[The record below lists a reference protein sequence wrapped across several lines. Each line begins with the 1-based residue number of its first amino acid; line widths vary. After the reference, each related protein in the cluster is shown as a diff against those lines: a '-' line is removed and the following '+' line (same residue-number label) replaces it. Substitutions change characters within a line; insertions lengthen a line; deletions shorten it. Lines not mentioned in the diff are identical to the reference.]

1 MKRTWK
7 QIISCVIVAVM
18 LFGMMPIDTGA
29 ATTKNPM
36 TVTLRS
42 EDGTV
47 ITGANITATV
57 TSGWNTVTLT
67 VTENGNGR
75 YTVYR
80 DNYNKRNNTINFT
93 VNASGYETATHSVRG
108 NTSSTTITMTP
119 IVVREQWQKFK
130 LYYYLNG
137 NEEDPYPKNYAA
149 SGDAGNYGPS
159 RDNTPFATVNVN
171 IAALK
176 SNYPDAV
183 VYVENSSEGNQYQFT
198 PVESSDRKAAVEAF
212 WQAVQECMDE
222 ESIAALEA
230 TGIYDWFSCYVL
242 KKQKSGSFHGDGVL
256 EVKPPVYSIELY
268 KDATVTGGTDSY
280 VGGLLTNSGEE
291 FKTVDDVLTALE
303 GYLGYTITWTE
314 DANGKPVA
322 NDEGVYIGT
331 FVHEKHLH
339 TITVIQA
346 NATAASPV
354 EGSEIPY
361 EKISDYY
368 YLARYELEVEE
379 EHQVE
384 FIIRYTDGDA
394 NDTAFYEHSYGVS
407 HTGNAFPK
415 VPAFTGLAV
424 REGYTFLGW
433 ILEGG
438 DGTIYSDAQ
447 VQAVTVTS
455 DMVFHAE
462 WEPIPLT
469 YIGSVHVLLN
479 GSYNAENHT
488 ATGTPIDIQAVTG
501 SLVQLYLK
509 EQNSTEYIPLVA
521 REGAVGIYE
530 AVLENGSYTIHYS
543 LDGGATI
550 KPTDEQ
556 LLTIDDAD
564 RSRYL
569 FFNSVE
575 YDLNGGQSAEDFP
588 AEYYQAGMKDVR
600 VTDQIPT
607 RDRYIF
613 SHWEDQDGNRFDP
626 GQVLTAEIS
635 KPHVLTAQWKDAM
648 DVYVVVEIKH
658 EAENGE
664 GQNNDNGMHDIFFT
678 LDSRTG
684 AGDYT
689 EIYSKQIEWDGESDF
704 NDPIFQLVGMDG
716 GIEQTLYKSY
726 VPVLENVDAAAE
738 YTFTTTKPGY
748 TLKPVQQE
756 YNENGDLIIEALL
769 IFDPNNFDFTFD
781 VRLDEEAKQLPAQF
795 KPVAAN
801 VKVTFWGDTPNDE
814 DYGLPEGD
822 QTLDWYT
829 ITQQR
834 YTYERIVLDENGE
847 GTGSFPVWM
856 TTTDVDTVMTWH
868 YRIEVVSYEM
878 PNGEINPAS
887 DVDQPHVKYLSD
899 CGHIEANI
907 VVTDGKSPDDLKTEL
922 AGAYYLCDEDH
933 KDGQQ
938 VGHVEAII
946 SVHTYSVTFDP
957 NGGVLNG
964 TEEDT
969 VVEPLFQIPNLEDY
983 IPTREGGYVFAG
995 WYLADENGQMTET
1008 AAESF
1013 TPLHS
1018 DVTLIA
1024 KWKEPLTI
1032 TANVAID
1039 ASYQTVGS
1047 DGSVTIHTIHEKARA
1062 DHATVTLQK
1071 ILKNGYPETVS
1082 VQTVPVSYDGAIGT
1096 GTVSFTQVPDDG
1108 HDYRVLVMTHNYTFT
1123 YQNEPESL
1131 DENKKTDYAGSYNA
1145 TDYIAAY
1152 GEDSVGVINAYGS
1165 FTPDNFQLEYEVDAK
1180 AIGDGFRPDGAV
1192 ILITHD
1198 NDEGVRDP
1206 SLWPVICQ
1214 MEYGDEVVG
1223 QETVL
1228 TDGFGS
1234 NSYTVWRSYPDGRTA
1249 EYALRVESTLSSN
1262 VLTAFDPETAP
1273 FHVEYQVPAY
1283 FVDPDGQSQL
1293 LVASLIPNVY
1303 HITYELDGGTI
1314 YGSHPHSHTWSFDT
1328 DISKVVPVKNGYVFD
1343 GWFLDEALTQPA
1355 GDCVDAAVH
1364 GAVTLYAKWT
1374 LALDVVNLTVVIDH
1388 VQGNDPESSA
1398 GQAAA
1403 YERILHTQL
1412 TSHPDG
1418 GDSASYAP
1426 VDGTEMDFD
1435 SSYWHTELH
1444 GTPVEEFSIFGLYMH
1459 LPSDMAYSA
1468 LASMEGYQIVPE
1480 ECSVTPSYD
1489 EENEN
1494 GTTYDVVVY
1503 LKYHPELFTLDYTVR
1518 MDETVDQA
1526 YDPAAAQVRIT
1537 AWYNEVNTDYDLNW
1551 YEITQHKQSY
1561 MTVPL
1566 DDTTRSGSGSYQ
1578 VWCWYLKEKGIPFYY
1593 RIEVIG
1599 LVLDDGTVVNM
1610 QPEQAHVSYTGGV
1623 YTATVSAE
1631 NGAVTPIPQTEGFT
1645 TDLTGV
1651 YYDGYAQAG
1660 TLEAVITVHEP
1671 AKVIFHS
1678 NNDQALE
1685 GDVFRT
1691 YYPAGAVLTEDNQF
1705 HLTGTG
1711 TVEAFYE
1718 IPSFRYETHNG
1729 YIFKGW
1735 YDGPG
1740 EDAVAVN
1747 WDTVYTK
1754 DAHVYAHWIE
1764 VGEVAKEDDGKIYAD
1779 IYSEY
1784 DLMGTQ
1790 IRTTV
1795 QNSGNHYGEA
1805 GAGLRFITSLSERVY
1820 QQMNTIHENN
1830 SAGIEYGFVVA
1841 KTSAVEAK
1849 ATGEDYRLKYKHD
1862 SINGEDTSS
1871 DYSYVIN
1878 TPCRVPDK
1886 PVDDHFAG
1894 ERYRL
1899 YTAVITYKNLTG
1911 DKLISAQNTNFIA
1924 RSYLRYFDAN
1934 GLERIHYNNYTG
1946 ESAAYGGVNT
1956 CYAAVYDI
1964 LNGQ

>member
-80 DNYNKRNNTINFT
+80 DNYNKRTNTINFT
-93 VNASGYETATHSVRG
+93 VNASGYETATHSIRG

-119 IVVREQWQKFK
+119 IVVREQWQEFE
-130 LYYYLNG
+130 LFYYLNG
-137 NEEDPYPKNYAA
+137 NKENPFPDNYAA
-149 SGDAGNYGPS
+149 AGAIGNYGPS
-159 RDNTPFATVNVN
+159 GDNTPFVVINVE
-171 IAALK
+171 IGALAN
-176 SNYPDAV
+176 NYPGIV
-183 VYVENSSEGNQYQFT
+183 VYEENTSEGNDYQFV
-198 PVESSDRKAAVEAF
+198 PADNGDPMADVKAFWAAVLECTDEA
-212 WQAVQECMDE
+212 
-222 ESIAALEA
+222 SLAALEA
-230 TGIYDWFSCYVL
+230 TGISDWFIGYVL
-242 KKQKSGSFHGDGVL
+242 KDDGNSFHCDGIL
-256 EVKPPVYSIELY
+256 EVSPPVYSIELY
-268 KDATVTGGTDSY
+268 KDDTESGGSDSY
-280 VGGLLTNSGEE
+280 VGGLLTNKGEE
-291 FKTVDDVLTALE
+291 FKTIHDVLAALE
-303 GYLGYTITWTE
+303 HYLGHTITWEEDENGDPIATDGVYNGTYIHEEHLHSVTIYQTNLE
-314 DANGKPVA
+314 DA
-322 NDEGVYIGT
+322 
-331 FVHEKHLH
+331 
-339 TITVIQA
+339 TVQ
-346 NATAASPV
+346 P

-361 EKISDYY
+361 EKESDYY
-368 YLARYELEVEE
+368 YVAYYILNVQEK
-379 EHQVE
+379 HDTE
-384 FIIRYTDGDA
+384 FIITYTDGDA
-394 NDTAFYEHSYGVS
+394 NGSVFYAHSYDVVKSGDEALS
-407 HTGNAFPK
+407 M
-415 VPAFTGLAV
+415 PAFTGLAV
-424 REGYTFLGW
+424 REGYNFLGW
-433 ILEGG
+433 ILEDG
-438 DGTIYSDAQ
+438 DGTILSDAE
-447 VQAVTVTS
+447 VRAMTVTS
-455 DMVFHAE
+455 NMVFHAE

-613 SHWEDQDGNRFDP
+613 SHWEDQDGNRFAP

-635 KPHVLTAQWKDAM
+635 EPHVLTAQWKTAM
-648 DVYVVVEIKH
+648 DVYVDIEIVH
-658 EAENGE
+658 VPENGQ

-684 AGDYT
+684 TGDYT
-689 EIYSKQIEWDGESDF
+689 EIYSKQITWDGASEF
-704 NDPIFQLVGMDG
+704 NDPVFQVVAMDG
-716 GIEQTLYKSY
+716 GIEQTLYIANA
-726 VPVLENVDAAAE
+726 PVLENVDAAAE

-748 TLKPVQQE
+748 TLKTVQQE

-769 IFDPNNFDFTFD
+769 VFDPNNFDFTFD

-834 YTYERIVLDENGE
+834 HTYERIVLDENGK

-856 TTTDVDTVMTWH
+856 TTTDADTVMTWH

-887 DVDQPHVKYLSD
+887 DVNRTHETYLSS
-899 CGHIEANI
+899 CGHVEANI
-907 VVTDGKSPDDLKTEL
+907 VVTDGKSPDPAKTAL
-922 AGAYYLCDEDH
+922 TGAYYLCDEDH

-938 VGHVEAII
+938 VGQVEAII

-957 NGGVLNG
+957 NGGILNG
-964 TEEDT
+964 TEENT
-969 VVEPLFQIPNLEDY
+969 VVEPLFQIPNLEGY
-983 IPTREGGYVFAG
+983 IPTRDGGYVFAG

-1039 ASYQTVGS
+1039 ASYEIEAADGTVT
-1047 DGSVTIHTIHEKARA
+1047 VHTVHGKARA
-1062 DHATVTLQK
+1062 NRATVTLQK

-1082 VQTVPVSYDGAIGT
+1082 VETVPVTYDGNIGT
-1096 GTVSFTQVPDDG
+1096 GSVTFPQVPDDG

-1152 GEDSVGVINAYGS
+1152 GEDTVAVINAYGRL
-1165 FTPDNFQLEYEVDAK
+1165 TPDNFQLEYEVDAK

-1214 MEYGDEVVG
+1214 MEYADGVKGQLTEIPGGVG
-1223 QETVL
+1223 RNY
-1228 TDGFGS
+1228 F
-1234 NSYTVWRSYPDGRTA
+1234 TVWRSYPDGRTA
-1249 EYALRVESTLSSN
+1249 EYALRLESTSTDGEWKAY
-1262 VLTAFDPETAP
+1262 VAGEAP
-1273 FHVEYQVPAY
+1273 FTAAYQVPAY

-1328 DISKVVPVKNGYVFD
+1328 DISNVIPVKNGYVFD

-1355 GDCVDAAVH
+1355 GDVIDASVH
-1364 GAVTLYAKWT
+1364 SEVTLYAKWT
-1374 LALDVVNLTVVIDH
+1374 LAQDIVNLTVVIDH

-1418 GDSASYAP
+1418 GEGAEYVP

-1435 SSYWHTELH
+1435 SSYWHTELN
-1444 GTPVEEFSIFGLYMH
+1444 GAPMEEFTVFGLYMH

-1480 ECSVTPSYD
+1480 ECSVTPNYD

-1503 LKYHPELFTLDYTVR
+1503 LKYHPELYTLDYTVR
-1518 MDETVDQA
+1518 MDETVDQI

-1537 AWYNEVNTDYDLNW
+1537 AWYNEVNTDYELNW
-1551 YEITQHKQSY
+1551 HEITQHKQTY

-1578 VWCWYLKEKGIPFYY
+1578 VWCWYLKEQEIPFYY
-1593 RIEVIG
+1593 RIEVTG
-1599 LVLDDGTVVNM
+1599 LVLDDGTVISM

-1623 YTATVSAE
+1623 YTATVSAD
-1631 NGAVTPIPQTEGFT
+1631 NGAQIPVPQTDGFT
-1645 TDLTGV
+1645 TDLKGV
-1651 YYDGYAQAG
+1651 FFENSAQTG

-1678 NNDQALE
+1678 NNNDALE
-1685 GDVFRT
+1685 EDIFRT
-1691 YYPAGAVLTEDNQF
+1691 YYAAGAVLTEDNQF

-1711 TVEAFYE
+1711 SVAAFYE
-1718 IPSFRYETHNG
+1718 IPTFEYATHNSF
-1729 YIFKGW
+1729 IFQGW

-1740 EDAVAVN
+1740 ENAAPID
-1747 WDTVYTK
+1747 WSKTYTE
-1754 DAHVYAHWIE
+1754 DAHVYAHWLQ
-1764 VGEVAKEDDGKIYAD
+1764 VGTVAKEDDGKIFAD
-1779 IYSEY
+1779 LYSEY
-1784 DLMGTQ
+1784 DLMGNQ
-1790 IRTTV
+1790 IRTSEID
-1795 QNSGNHYGEA
+1795 QSNHYGNA

-1820 QQMNTIHENN
+1820 KTLNGLHKNN

-1841 KTSAVEAK
+1841 MTSAVEQN
-1849 ATGEDYRLKYKHD
+1849 ATGADYQLKYRHA
-1862 SINGEDTSS
+1862 SANGEDTTK
-1871 DYSYVIN
+1871 DYAYVMN

-1886 PVDDHFAG
+1886 PVDDHYSG
-1894 ERYRL
+1894 TEYRL

-1911 DKLISAQNTNFIA
+1911 ENLLRAQSTDFIG

-1934 GLERIHYNNYTG
+1934 GLERIFYNNYTG
-1946 ESAAYGGVNT
+1946 ASAAYGGVNT
-1956 CYAAVYDI
+1956 SYADVYA
-1964 LNGQ
+1964 LLYGE